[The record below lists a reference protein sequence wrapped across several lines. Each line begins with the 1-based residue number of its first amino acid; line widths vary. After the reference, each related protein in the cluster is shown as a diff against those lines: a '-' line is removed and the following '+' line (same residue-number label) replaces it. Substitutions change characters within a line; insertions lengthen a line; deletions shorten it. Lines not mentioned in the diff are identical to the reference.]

1 MALNFNNMSAVNKMF
16 DQAEAIAQTLPREA
30 YNEFRRNTP
39 YRSGNAFRNT
49 TLRDSTIEANYPYA
63 QRLDDGYSSLKPQGM
78 TEPTEKFLE
87 KRVND
92 LIRKIK

>member
-1 MALNFNNMSAVNKMF
+1 MAINFNMSAVNKMF
-16 DQAEAIAQTLPREA
+16 DQAEAIAKTLPREA
-30 YNEFRRNTP
+30 YDVFRANTP
-39 YRSGNAFRNT
+39 IRTGNARSRT
-49 TLRDSTIEANYPYA
+49 RLTGSTIEANYPYA
-63 QRLDDGYSSLKPQGM
+63 ERLDDGYSNQRPRGM

>member
-1 MALNFNNMSAVNKMF
+1 MALNFNMSAANKMF
-16 DQAEAIAQTLPREA
+16 DQAEAIARTLPREA
-30 YNEFRRNTP
+30 YDEFRRNTP
-39 YRSGNAFRNT
+39 YRSGNAYRST
-49 TLRDSTIEANYPYA
+49 TLRGNSIDANYPYA
-63 QRLDDGYSSLKPQGM
+63 QRLDDGYSQLKPQGM